1 MTDTVTALTT
11 EHLRIMREDIAAFRA
26 EVKRDMQEGFADIRK
41 RISYVEHSVT
51 GLKRDEALAAAEMT
65 DYRQLFD
72 RMAATI
78 SDMHNTI
85 DQLRERIHTLE
96 TRATH

>member
-1 MTDTVTALTT
+1 MTDTVTAPTT

-41 RISYVEHSVT
+41 RFSYVEHSVT

-65 DYRQLFD
+65 DYR
-72 RMAATI
+72 
-78 SDMHNTI
+78 
-85 DQLRERIHTLE
+85 
-96 TRATH
+96 